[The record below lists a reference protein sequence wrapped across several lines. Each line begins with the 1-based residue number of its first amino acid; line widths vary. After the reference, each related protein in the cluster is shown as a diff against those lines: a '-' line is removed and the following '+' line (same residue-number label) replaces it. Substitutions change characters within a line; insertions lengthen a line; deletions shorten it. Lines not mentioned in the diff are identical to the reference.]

1 MVRHLIATNDLS
13 NDEIK
18 QIFIR
23 TTNISERDK
32 SLQNKRFITIFF
44 ENSTRTLSS
53 FEIAIKNL
61 GGEVIRLDIANSSTA
76 KGESIADTAATLNA
90 MQPHAIITRH
100 KSAGAP
106 NFLSQ
111 FTSCPIVNG
120 GDGAHAHPTQ
130 ALLDLY
136 TMSMHFGEKYYENDN
151 ILDEKLHNIESSK
164 ACIKGL
170 ELMNGKKIAIVGDIK
185 NSRVANS
192 NIELLSRFGVDI
204 TLVAPPHFLYKTRL
218 KTSSN
223 LSEIIDNVD
232 IIMALRTQTERH
244 NTQIYGSLKDYANRF
259 CVTRELLGGRD
270 IIVLHPGPVHRNIDI
285 DDEMLVDSRCKVLK
299 QVQNGVKIRMSVMEF
314 LCG

>member
-1 MVRHLIATNDLS
+1 MRVRHLIQTTDLS

-18 QIFIR
+18 DIFKR
-23 TTNISERDK
+23 TLTITDSNNTLK
-32 SLQNKRFITIFF
+32 GKRFITIFF

-61 GGEVIRLDIANSSTA
+61 GGEVIRLDVAKSSTA
-76 KGESIADTAATLNA
+76 KGESMADTAATLNA
-90 MQPHAIITRH
+90 MQPHAIIVRH

-106 NFLSQ
+106 NFLSN
-111 FTSCPIVNG
+111 FTSCPIING

-136 TMSMHFGEKYYENDN
+136 TIANHFGHGDCMN
-151 ILDEKLHNIESSK
+151 
-164 ACIKGL
+164 GL
-170 ELMNGKKIAIVGDIK
+170 ETIKSKTIAIVGDIK

-192 NIELLSRFGVDI
+192 NLELLTRFGMKVI
-204 TLVAPPHFLYKTRL
+204 LVAPPHFLYKTRIE
-218 KTSSN
+218 TSHSIH
-223 LSEIIDNVD
+223 EIIDNVD

-244 NTQIYGSLKDYANRF
+244 NTQMYGSLKDYANRF
-259 CVTRELLGGRD
+259 CITKDLITHKD

-285 DDEMLVDSRCKVLK
+285 DDEVLSNANCKVLE

-314 LCG
+314 LCSNA